1 MEASFV
7 LIPLEEDNL
16 FCLARVVALY
26 RENGVTQILSA
37 DGSRRATSFTP
48 LTLKKRGEALWD
60 KYAVS
65 QPPTLTLNN
74 TVNLT
79 EECL

>member
-1 MEASFV
+1 M
-7 LIPLEEDNL
+7 LIPIEEDDL

-37 DGSRRATSFTP
+37 DGSCRTTSFTP
-48 LTLKKRGEALWD
+48 LTLKKRGETLWD

-65 QPPTLTLNN
+65 QPLTRMLSN